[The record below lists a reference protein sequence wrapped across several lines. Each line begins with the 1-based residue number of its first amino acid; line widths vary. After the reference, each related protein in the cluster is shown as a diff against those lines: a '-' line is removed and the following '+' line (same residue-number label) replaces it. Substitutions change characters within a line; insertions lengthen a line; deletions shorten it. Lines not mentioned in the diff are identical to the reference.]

1 MSCFLPCGNHG
12 LCGQCT
18 RLMRGTRTAYAGS
31 AHGLCGERT
40 RLMRGAHTAYA
51 GSAHGL
57 CGERTRLMAYCA
69 GRSSFSVSVQNPATS
84 PSSTAVNAL
93 PFRKVVVAHFLR
105 KVRTRPPRAVLG
117 KRSRLFPKLMVACHH
132 KNFCHSV
139 AFLIFLRIFRP
150 KYLRT
155 WLLYRA

>member
-1 MSCFLPCGNHG
+1 MCHVSFRAAITACVGNAHC
-12 LCGQCT
+12 LCE
-18 RLMRGTRTAYAGS
+18 
-31 AHGLCGERT
+31 ERT
-40 RLMRGAHTAYA
+40 RLMRGARTAYA
-51 GSAHGL
+51 WSAHGL
-57 CGERTRLMAYCA
+57 CAGRTRLMRGTHTAYARDAHGLCA
-69 GRSSFSVSVQNPATS
+69 GSSSFSVSVQNPATS

-93 PFRKVVVAHFLR
+93 PLRKVVIAHFLR
-105 KVRTRPPRAVLG
+105 KVRPRPPRAVLG
-117 KRSRLFPKLMVACHH
+117 KRSRLFPKLVVAHHH